1 MLKSYPSSPFLV
13 ETDQCLFNVVES
25 KTVFY
30 SVWCEYPKNRG
41 LTMTLGKIFIC
52 LTFVEIQFSSVGI
65 EANRGQ
71 SLGKHKSISGQTT
84 ALQQQ
89 LDAVQ
94 FTLYSDLC
102 SLIKFLKGWFVQFL
116 CQTTALASC
125 MMYIIQKRYVH
136 SI

>member
-1 MLKSYPSSPFLV
+1 
-13 ETDQCLFNVVES
+13 
-25 KTVFY
+25 
-30 SVWCEYPKNRG
+30 
-41 LTMTLGKIFIC
+41 MTLGKIFIC

-102 SLIKFLKGWFVQFL
+102 SLIKFLKSCFVQFL
-116 CQTTALASC
+116 GQLQASKLYDVYYSKEIRTFYLKIVCALRTLEFYLARVVVN
-125 MMYIIQKRYVH
+125 I
-136 SI
+136 

>member
-1 MLKSYPSSPFLV
+1 MFV
-13 ETDQCLFNVVES
+13 HCGIEQDC
-25 KTVFY
+25 VFY
-30 SVWCEYPKNRG
+30 SVWCENPKNRG

-102 SLIKFLKGWFVQFL
+102 SLIKFLKSWFVQFL
-116 CQTTALASC
+116 GQTTSKQA
-125 MMYIIQKRYVH
+125 V
-136 SI
+136 

>member
-13 ETDQCLFNVVES
+13 ETDQCLFIVVES
-25 KTVFY
+25 KTEFY
-30 SVWCEYPKNRG
+30 SVWCEYNRG

-102 SLIKFLKGWFVQFL
+102 SLIKFLKSWFVQFL
-116 CQTTALASC
+116 GETTALESC
-125 MMYIIQKRYVH
+125 IMYIIQMK
-136 SI
+136 

>member
-1 MLKSYPSSPFLV
+1 
-13 ETDQCLFNVVES
+13 
-25 KTVFY
+25 
-30 SVWCEYPKNRG
+30 
-41 LTMTLGKIFIC
+41 MTLGKIFIC

-94 FTLYSDLC
+94 FLHFTVIC
-102 SLIKFLKGWFVQFL
+102 
-116 CQTTALASC
+116 AL
-125 MMYIIQKRYVH
+125 
-136 SI
+136 

>member
-1 MLKSYPSSPFLV
+1 
-13 ETDQCLFNVVES
+13 
-25 KTVFY
+25 
-30 SVWCEYPKNRG
+30 
-41 LTMTLGKIFIC
+41 MTLGKIFIC

-102 SLIKFLKGWFVQFL
+102 SLIKFLKSWFVQFL

-125 MMYIIQKRYVH
+125 MMYIIQKKYVCTFYLKIVCAPRTLEFLSCSE
-136 SI
+136 SIRTTSAVHCLIYLLS

>member
-1 MLKSYPSSPFLV
+1 
-13 ETDQCLFNVVES
+13 
-25 KTVFY
+25 
-30 SVWCEYPKNRG
+30 
-41 LTMTLGKIFIC
+41 MTLEKILIC

-94 FTLYSDLC
+94 FTLYSDICYFRTKDIDTVISDVHGKHLEM
-102 SLIKFLKGWFVQFL
+102 LIDKLSGLLNIKVNTDW
-116 CQTTALASC
+116 
-125 MMYIIQKRYVH
+125 
-136 SI
+136 

>member
-1 MLKSYPSSPFLV
+1 MGDPHPTLPAWDLSLKSGRLGPLSSQTGDIVRSSQKVFRV
-13 ETDQCLFNVVES
+13 TTGSCLS
-25 KTVFY
+25 QLRAHQG
-30 SVWCEYPKNRG
+30 P
-41 LTMTLGKIFIC
+41 LIC
-52 LTFVEIQFSSVGI
+52 YVIQFSSVGI

-102 SLIKFLKGWFVQFL
+102 SLIKFLKSWCVQFL
-116 CQTTALASC
+116 GQTVFNVYYTKEIRTFYL
-125 MMYIIQKRYVH
+125 
-136 SI
+136 